1 MARYKPYDV
10 KQVTLI
16 PVSFPDQILPG
27 SFEYALNEIVD
38 EHMDLRSFEA
48 RYQNDETGCLA
59 YDPAILLKII
69 LFGYYKGLI
78 SSRRLAE
85 ACERNVQFKALTADT
100 QPHFT
105 TIADFVASMHEEVV
119 GVFRDVLIY
128 ADALGLISKD
138 TFAIDGCKL
147 PSNAS
152 KEWSGTHE
160 ELRKKQ
166 KKYEAAAKG
175 IVARHR
181 DRDDK
186 ETLSPMAEQ
195 DDKKLATYKRKIE
208 KIKTF
213 LRGGKKNIGP
223 SGSERKSNITD
234 PQSAKMST
242 SHGVIQGYNGV
253 AVVDEKHQI
262 IVNAEAYGEGQEAHL
277 LQPMLESTREGLKAA
292 KISPDVFQQTKVA
305 ADAGYHSGASVAYIQ
320 EDGIDAYIAD
330 RNHRQRDPAFAD
342 YGRYKTRFRKDKRR
356 YHGIDSTRFTAKD
369 FIYDEKDRSC
379 RCPAGNQ
386 LYRNGT
392 NIKIH
397 GFIAMKFRGAKSVCG
412 PCILRQRCLKTP
424 ETTETKQMTIFIGR
438 SEETK
443 ENPIEKM
450 RRKFDTLFG
459 RFIYNKRIAI
469 VEPVFGNL
477 KNKGMDRFTLRGKKK
492 VNTQWQLFS
501 LVHNIEKIAS
511 VGAV

>member
-10 KQVTLI
+10 NQVTLI

-38 EHMDLRSFEA
+38 EHIDLRPFEA

-59 YDPAILLKII
+59 YDPAILLKIVV
-69 LFGYYKGLI
+69 FGYYKGLI

-85 ACERNVQFKALTADT
+85 ACQRNVQFKALTADT
-100 QPHFT
+100 EPHFT
-105 TIADFVASMHEEVV
+105 TIADFVATMHQEIA

-128 ADALGLISKD
+128 ADGLGLIGKE

-152 KEWSGTHE
+152 KEWSGTHD
-160 ELRKKQ
+160 ELRHKQ
-166 KKYEAAAKG
+166 QKYEAAAKK
-175 IVARHR
+175 IIARHR

-186 ETLSPMAEQ
+186 EKLSPMVEQ
-195 DDKKLATYKRKIE
+195 DDKKLATYKKKIE

-213 LRGGKKNIGP
+213 LKTSQKNIGP
-223 SGSERKSNITD
+223 SGTERKSNITD

-262 IVNAEAYGEGQEAHL
+262 IVSAEAHGEGQEAHL
-277 LQPMLESTREGLKAA
+277 LQPMLESTREELQAA
-292 KISPDVFQQTKVA
+292 KISPDVFEQTKVT
-305 ADAGYHSGASVAYIQ
+305 ADAGYHSGASVAYTQ
-320 EDGIDAYIAD
+320 ENGIDAYIAD
-330 RNHRQRDPAFAD
+330 RSHRQRDPAFAD
-342 YGRYKTRFRKDKRR
+342 YDRYKIRFRKDKRR
-356 YHGIDSTRFTAKD
+356 YYEIDSRFTVKD

-379 RCPAGNQ
+379 HCPAGNR
-386 LYRNGT
+386 LYRNGS

-397 GFIAMKFRGAKSVCG
+397 GFLAVKFRGAKSVCG
-412 PCILRQRCLKTP
+412 RCILRQRCLKTP
-424 ETTETKQMTIFIGR
+424 ETTETKQVTIFIGR
-438 SEETK
+438 SEQNK
-443 ENPIEKM
+443 DSPIDKM

-477 KNKGMDRFTLRGKKK
+477 KNKGMDRFTLRGKQK

-511 VGAV
+511 VAAV

>member
-1 MARYKPYDV
+1 MARYKSYDV
-10 KQVTLI
+10 NQVTLI
-16 PVSFPDQILPG
+16 PVSFPDQILCG

-38 EHMDLRSFEA
+38 EHIDLRPFEA

-59 YDPAILLKII
+59 YDPAILLKIV

-85 ACERNVQFKALTADT
+85 ACERNVQFKALTADS

-105 TIADFVASMHEEVV
+105 TIADFVATMHQEIA

-128 ADALGLISKD
+128 ADVLGLIGKE

-152 KEWSGTHE
+152 KEWSGTHD
-160 ELRKKQ
+160 ELKNKQ
-166 KKYEAAAKG
+166 QKYEAAAKK

-181 DRDDK
+181 GRDAK
-186 ETLSPMAEQ
+186 EKLSPMAQ
-195 DDKKLATYKRKIE
+195 A
-208 KIKTF
+208 
-213 LRGGKKNIGP
+213 
-223 SGSERKSNITD
+223 
-234 PQSAKMST
+234 
-242 SHGVIQGYNGV
+242 H
-253 AVVDEKHQI
+253 
-262 IVNAEAYGEGQEAHL
+262 GEGQEAHL

-292 KISPDVFQQTKVA
+292 KISPDVFEQTKVT
-305 ADAGYHSGASVAYIQ
+305 ADAGYHSGASVTYTQ
-320 EDGIDAYIAD
+320 ENSIDAYIAD
-330 RNHRQRDPAFAD
+330 RSHRQRDPAFAD
-342 YGRYKTRFRKDKRR
+342 YDRYKIRFRKDKRR
-356 YHGIDSTRFTAKD
+356 YYEIDSQRFTAKD

-379 RCPAGNQ
+379 RCPAGNR
-386 LYRNGT
+386 LYRNGSHI
-392 NIKIH
+392 NVH
-397 GFIAMKFRGAKSVCG
+397 GFIGVKFRGAKSVCG

-424 ETTETKQMTIFIGR
+424 ETTETKQVTIFIGR
-438 SEETK
+438 SEESK
-443 ENPIEKM
+443 QSPIEKM

-477 KNKGMDRFTLRGKKK
+477 KNKGMDRFTLRGKQK

-501 LVHNIEKIAS
+501 LVHNIEKMAA
-511 VGAV
+511 VGAP

>member
-38 EHMDLRSFEA
+38 EHIDLGPFEA

-59 YDPAILLKII
+59 YDPAILLKIV
-69 LFGYYKGLI
+69 LFGYYKGLV

-85 ACERNVQFKALTADT
+85 ACERNIQFKALTADT
-100 QPHFT
+100 RAHFT
-105 TIADFVASMHEEVV
+105 TIADFVATMDQEIA

-128 ADALGLISKD
+128 ADALGLIGKE

-152 KEWSGTHE
+152 KEWSGTHD
-160 ELRKKQ
+160 ELKNKQ
-166 KKYEAAAKG
+166 QKYEAAAKK

-181 DRDDK
+181 GRDAK
-186 ETLSPMAEQ
+186 EKLSPMAEQ
-195 DDKKLATYKRKIE
+195 DNKKLVTYKRKME
-208 KIKTF
+208 KIKSF
-213 LRGGKKNIGP
+213 LKSNSKNIGP
-223 SGSERKSNITD
+223 SGNERKSNITD

-242 SHGVIQGYNGV
+242 GHGVIQGYN
-253 AVVDEKHQI
+253 
-262 IVNAEAYGEGQEAHL
+262 
-277 LQPMLESTREGLKAA
+277 
-292 KISPDVFQQTKVA
+292 
-305 ADAGYHSGASVAYIQ
+305 
-320 EDGIDAYIAD
+320 
-330 RNHRQRDPAFAD
+330 
-342 YGRYKTRFRKDKRR
+342 
-356 YHGIDSTRFTAKD
+356 
-369 FIYDEKDRSC
+369 
-379 RCPAGNQ
+379 
-386 LYRNGT
+386 
-392 NIKIH
+392 
-397 GFIAMKFRGAKSVCG
+397 
-412 PCILRQRCLKTP
+412 

-438 SEETK
+438 SEGSEK
-443 ENPIEKM
+443 SPIEKM

-477 KNKGMDRFTLRGKKK
+477 KNKGMDRFTLRGKHK

-501 LVHNIEKIAS
+501 LVHNLEKIAHM
-511 VGAV
+511 GAA